1 MTDVDG
7 KQVWKVW
14 PTSSTIHYTGSCQ
27 GQGNFIVKVLDGNQD
42 LEELV
47 CNEIG
52 EWTIDKSVAVTPGKM
67 YYVQIEC
74 SRGTWNMQW
83 TGTGGAQEA

>member
-1 MTDVDG
+1 MHF
-7 KQVWKVW
+7 
-14 PTSSTIHYTGSCQ
+14 SGSYQ

-52 EWTIDKSVAVTPGKM
+52 DHVLDKRVSVTPGKM
-67 YYVQIEC
+67 YYVQVEC

-83 TGTGGAQEA
+83 TGAGGGIAAVKP